1 MAEFPLWAD
10 LIAQKISTSEMELES
25 QQLNP
30 HSPILSKG
38 ARVRVPH
45 KGRMVNGKI
54 VRHDKGYSVGLGGR
68 PTGAGWPFYVVDVG
82 EYESIKVP
90 VQKVVKETV
99 EVSEAEMTDA
109 QMKKREEIVK
119 SMKDEKDDFER
130 RYPGR
135 GKEVMYATATKL
147 AMEEEDDLTKALET
161 FKEANRMYGAG
172 GAFTKATQRA
182 LSKWGDRAAS
192 IVLGSNDTFTVMA
205 IDDANPVWKQGGYNY
220 KPNIKVIDQ
229 LHSLNRNEIVMA
241 AKTFRQKYPKATI
254 SIENKGGMI
263 VKVFKPGEVIKENE
277 QTDTD
282 YEAYFRD
289 MLKKHGYDSPA
300 DIPDDKKDDFFN
312 AVDKGYNAT
321 NESLQ
326 LDEKNVPT
334 NPELWSRAK
343 AAAKRKFDVYPS
355 AYANGW
361 AAKWYKKHGGDWRTE
376 EKEAYNLSD
385 PEQREFGT
393 NSLATIYKSSTPGEL
408 RESAESPSSVVEA
421 SKDPM
426 VPLRMQAAMVIAKSL
441 GGVKGSGQT
450 ADFRVS
456 GSTPE
461 SIVNQA
467 IRVWVSGSHTPEAWK
482 LGGQM
487 LKVAKSMGISWDE
500 KLIRPATRKAI
511 GLAEADERDVD
522 QARMM
527 RARQLARGDI
537 APKDDKLNL
546 ITSPRMQAAMVI
558 AKSLGSV
565 KGSGQ
570 TANFNVSG
578 GTPESIVNQA
588 VRVWL
593 SGSHSNEGW
602 ALGAKMLKVAKSMGI
617 KWDENL
623 LKGKLG
629 PITIK
634 KLGLA
639 EADAETVAL
648 QSKHKQQATA
658 LKLQQAREKMSLKQ
672 RKLQQKTQKAKT
684 PRVRSYRS

>member
-1 MAEFPLWAD
+1 MSKLPLWRDIFSSHLPVNLQEMYPTPIEQDGNPAP
-10 LIAQKISTSEMELES
+10 LGIAE
-25 QQLNP
+25 
-30 HSPILSKG
+30 
-38 ARVRVPH
+38 R
-45 KGRMVNGKI
+45 
-54 VRHDKGYSVGLGGR
+54 
-68 PTGAGWPFYVVDVG
+68 
-82 EYESIKVP
+82 
-90 VQKVVKETV
+90 
-99 EVSEAEMTDA
+99 EMTDA

-135 GKEVMYATATKL
+135 GKEVMYATATKM
-147 AMEEEDDLTKALET
+147 AMEE
-161 FKEANRMYGAG
+161 ANG
-172 GAFTKATQRA
+172 
-182 LSKWGDRAAS
+182 
-192 IVLGSNDTFTVMA
+192 
-205 IDDANPVWKQGGYNY
+205 
-220 KPNIKVIDQ
+220 
-229 LHSLNRNEIVMA
+229 
-241 AKTFRQKYPKATI
+241 
-254 SIENKGGMI
+254 
-263 VKVFKPGEVIKENE
+263 
-277 QTDTD
+277 DTD
-282 YEAYFRD
+282 YETYFRD

-361 AAKWYKKHGGDWRTE
+361 AAKWYKKRGGSWRTE
-376 EKEAYNLSD
+376 SKEAYNLSD

-408 RESAESPSSVVEA
+408 RESDDQEMAVAQLHSIASKSIKVRDMLKDVMIDDIPAWIQDKLSVSDHNMSAILDYYTHYESENTDDLNDSVSETPIAESSSSVVEA

-441 GGVKGSGQT
+441 GSVKGSGQT
-450 ADFRVS
+450 ADFR
-456 GSTPE
+456 
-461 SIVNQA
+461 
-467 IRVWVSGSHTPEAWK
+467 
-482 LGGQM
+482 
-487 LKVAKSMGISWDE
+487 
-500 KLIRPATRKAI
+500 
-511 GLAEADERDVD
+511 
-522 QARMM
+522 
-527 RARQLARGDI
+527 
-537 APKDDKLNL
+537 
-546 ITSPRMQAAMVI
+546 
-558 AKSLGSV
+558 
-565 KGSGQ
+565 
-570 TANFNVSG
+570 VSG

-593 SGSHSNEGW
+593 SGSHTNEGW
-602 ALGAKMLKVAKSMGI
+602 ALGAKMLKLAKSMGI

-648 QSKHKQQATA
+648 RNKHKQQATA

-672 RKLQQKTQKAKT
+672 RKLQQQAQKAKL
-684 PRVRSYRS
+684 